1 MSRRAAWA
9 VAGAGLAVG
18 VQAEYFAIRA
28 HWTENHVL
36 DAAVGWAFLAA
47 GLVAWVRR
55 PGNRTGMLM
64 VLFGFTW
71 FVGNLAA
78 TGVPLLTSIGK
89 GFEGFNGAILA
100 HLVLAYPTGRLATRR
115 ERLFVGA
122 IYAWAVVVDGVARV
136 LTYDP
141 RGAFPGCSGCDHG
154 ALAAFPEAFPTVDG
168 VGKVVSAVIAL
179 GVLSLLFERYLRATR
194 PARRALRALWI
205 AGILTALVYVLEALA
220 GTAAS
225 GTSLDRTMSV
235 LQRVAEIGIPVAF
248 LFGLLR
254 SRRERSPIGD
264 LVVALGRPLPP
275 GGLRTVLAK
284 ALGDPSLELAFA
296 LPTGGFVDEAGRPL
310 SLPEDQTGRAATLI
324 ETEGRRVAA
333 VIHDAALLE
342 RLPVVEA
349 AGAAALLAL
358 ENERLQ
364 AELRAQLEEVRAS
377 RARIVGAGDAERR
390 RLERDLHDGAQQRL
404 IALALALTLAR
415 QQVSDGN
422 GSVGPVLE
430 EAAAEAKLALD
441 ELRELARGLHPSIL
455 TEAGLG
461 AALESLAERSSLP
474 VVVKCAPKGRL
485 PQPIEATAYF
495 VASEALANAAK
506 HSRASAVGIEARRA
520 DGVLL
525 LDVHDDGVGGADP
538 AGGSGLRGLEDR
550 VAAVGGR
557 LRLTSD
563 MRDGTHLTV
572 EIPCE

>member
-1 MSRRAAWA
+1 
-9 VAGAGLAVG
+9 
-18 VQAEYFAIRA
+18 
-28 HWTENHVL
+28 
-36 DAAVGWAFLAA
+36 
-47 GLVAWVRR
+47 
-55 PGNRTGMLM
+55 
-64 VLFGFTW
+64 
-71 FVGNLAA
+71 
-78 TGVPLLTSIGK
+78 
-89 GFEGFNGAILA
+89 
-100 HLVLAYPTGRLATRR
+100 
-115 ERLFVGA
+115 
-122 IYAWAVVVDGVARV
+122 
-136 LTYDP
+136 
-141 RGAFPGCSGCDHG
+141 
-154 ALAAFPEAFPTVDG
+154 
-168 VGKVVSAVIAL
+168 
-179 GVLSLLFERYLRATR
+179 
-194 PARRALRALWI
+194 
-205 AGILTALVYVLEALA
+205 
-220 GTAAS
+220 
-225 GTSLDRTMSV
+225 
-235 LQRVAEIGIPVAF
+235 
-248 LFGLLR
+248 
-254 SRRERSPIGD
+254 
-264 LVVALGRPLPP
+264 
-275 GGLRTVLAK
+275 
-284 ALGDPSLELAFA
+284 
-296 LPTGGFVDEAGRPL
+296 
-310 SLPEDQTGRAATLI
+310 LPEDQTGRAATLI